1 MALINKIREK
11 SGYAIGFIAVAMI
24 SFMLLGDLLGPNSRL
39 LGGNNNVIGEIAG
52 EEITIQEF
60 ENALQ
65 GVKQNYAAQTG
76 KQPSEEEL
84 VSLREQTWG
93 QMILKVAYQKEF
105 DRLGI
110 DVSDDELYDMVQGNN
125 VHPVIKQ
132 TFSNPQ
138 TGQFDRSLVAKY
150 LREDLPKVP
159 AEQQAAWYNFEANLG
174 PERNLTKYNNLIKLS
189 NYVTTAEAKRFQSEQ
204 NDKANV
210 KYLYVPFFT
219 ISDSTIKVTDA
230 QLQTYLD
237 ENKER
242 YKVEESRAIEYVT
255 VPIKPSTT
263 DSASIRKEI
272 DALVQQFAAAENDSL
287 FVNANSDVPFNGT
300 YQNAGSLPEQL
311 KGQSLEEGK
320 VFGPFSENG
329 AYTIYKVMEVN
340 DKGKASAR
348 ASHILIRAENTTPEA
363 KAAAKKKAEDVLA
376 KIKGGADFSLM
387 AAQNGQDGT
396 ASQGGD
402 LGFFS
407 EGAMVPAFEK
417 AVFAAKSAGLLPNV
431 VETDFGYHIIKVTS
445 PKTTR
450 NYQIATLVRSISSSD
465 ETRDIALRRADEL
478 AGTSENLEALRQNVT
493 KDKSLMKAEA
503 KSVRSTDRA
512 INNLANARE
521 VVRWAFSDQTKIGDV
536 SPVYEV
542 DDQYVVAALVSKQD
556 KGYAKVS
563 DIREELTAAV
573 RNELKAQ
580 QIIDKLKGASGP
592 LEQVAAKYGAEAVVK
607 TAAGVTFASNTIEG
621 LGYDPIATGK
631 AFGLKEGARSTPF
644 EGQTG
649 VVIVE
654 LLGLE
659 KINFTGDMSGVKKQ
673 LETMRTGRSEGS
685 VFQLIRDR
693 SDIKDNRIKFF

>member
-11 SGYAIGFIAVAMI
+11 SGFAIGFIALAMI
-24 SFMLLGDLLGPNSRL
+24 SFMILGDLLGPNSRL

-60 ENALQ
+60 ETALQ

-76 KQPSEEEL
+76 KQPTEEEM

-110 DVSDDELYDMVQGNN
+110 NVSEDELVDMVQGNN

-132 TFSNPQ
+132 TFTNPQ
-138 TGQFDRSLVAKY
+138 TGQFDRSLVVKY
-150 LREDLPKVP
+150 LKEDLPKVP

-174 PERNLTKYNNLIKLS
+174 PERNLSKYNNLIKLS

-204 NDKANV
+204 NDKASV

-219 ISDSTIKVTDA
+219 ISDSAIKVTDE
-230 QLQTYLD
+230 QLQAYLD
-237 ENKER
+237 KNKER
-242 YKVEESRAIEYVT
+242 YKVEESRHIEYVT

-263 DSASIRKEI
+263 DSAAVRKEI
-272 DALVQQFAAAENDSL
+272 DELAQQFAAAPNDSL

-311 KGQSLEEGK
+311 KGQSLEKGK

-329 AYTIYKVMEVN
+329 AYTIFKVMDVN

-363 KAAAKKKAEDVLA
+363 KAAARKKAEDVLA

-417 AVFAAKSAGLLPNV
+417 AVFGAKGAGLLPNV

-450 NYQIATLVRSISSSD
+450 NYKVATVVRSISSSD

-478 AGTSENLEALRQNVT
+478 QATSGNLEGLRQNT
-493 KDKSLMKAEA
+493 AKDKSLMKIEA
-503 KSVRSTDRA
+503 KSVRPTDRG

-521 VVRWAFSDQTKIGDV
+521 VVRWAFDNKTDVGSV

-542 DDQYVVAALVSKQD
+542 DDQYVVAALVAKKE
-556 KGYAKVS
+556 KGYAKVN
-563 DIREELTAAV
+563 DIRDELTAAV

-580 QIIDKLKGASGP
+580 QIIGKLKGASGS
-592 LEQVAAKYGAEAVVK
+592 LEQVAAKYGPEAVVK
-607 TAAGVTFASNTIEG
+607 TAAGVTFAANTIEG
-621 LGYDPIATGK
+621 LGFDPIATGK
-631 AFGLKEGARSTPF
+631 AFGLKQGARSKPF

-654 LLGLE
+654 LQQIE

-673 LETMRTGRSEGS
+673 MENMRSGRAEGS

-693 SDIKDNRIKFF
+693 SDIQDNRVKFF